1 MAFTPIN
8 STINGTELASQFA
21 ETSFYVGLTLQNIL
35 YGIEL
40 CLYFR
45 TIHISLSRRG
55 AAPRSTVFYQVF
67 STVMLVLTTV
77 WVAAGSRFGQEL
89 WVLGQNYPGGPIAY
103 GLAHTSDL
111 YNVVSGA
118 ASIVL
123 QLMADFLMA
132 YRCRIVWGSYRA
144 IIIPT
149 ILWIATFVLGTLIV
163 WTSSI
168 PQTIIFNGRAAELGL
183 AYYSTSVLLH
193 ATLTCTICSRFVC
206 HARKMKELGEEY
218 ASPYFNMIRVFFES
232 SLLFTLAGIAYLVSY
247 GLGDHTELAFSRVYV
262 LMMCISPQLLILR
275 VTEGSAWKKGT
286 MKPLPSVIVFS
297 PDRRET
303 LGSGRFD
310 GKGAR
315 AQYGSLST
323 TYHPEPY

>member
-1 MAFTPIN
+1 MVSSAKFVPC
-8 STINGTELASQFA
+8 A
-21 ETSFYVGLTLQNIL
+21 LTGPLP
-35 YGIEL
+35 GIEL

-45 TIHISLSRRG
+45 TVHISLNRRG

-123 QLMADFLMA
+123 QLMADCLMVRLWMDIENECEPYFASFQA

-144 IIIPT
+144 IIVPT
-149 ILWIATFVLGTLIV
+149 ILWIATFGEHHLFPLWHSFQLSSTKPVLGTLIV

-168 PQTIIFNGRAAELGL
+168 PQTIIFNGVAGKLGL

-193 ATLTCTICSRFVC
+193 GTLTCTICCRFVC

-232 SLLFTLAGIAYLVSY
+232 SLLFTLAGIAFLVSY

-262 LMMCISPQLLILR
+262 LMMVRCWNPAS
-275 VTEGSAWKKGT
+275 W
-286 MKPLPSVIVFS
+286 
-297 PDRRET
+297 
-303 LGSGRFD
+303 FD
-310 GKGAR
+310 ER
-315 AQYGSLST
+315 WC
-323 TYHPEPY
+323 